1 MRRRSILTV
10 FRYLFLTL
18 PATMNRKNLNFLEII
33 LSAGRSWAHT
43 GKNPQRALDAKKL
56 IAELLPA
63 LSARIDH
70 DRNIML
76 SKNQRSA
83 VIDLL
88 QAIKKALPHFIK
100 IILSWLFDI
109 LHVLETVSCYL

>member
-1 MRRRSILTV
+1 
-10 FRYLFLTL
+10 
-18 PATMNRKNLNFLEII
+18 
-33 LSAGRSWAHT
+33 
-43 GKNPQRALDAKKL
+43 
-56 IAELLPA
+56 
-63 LSARIDH
+63 
-70 DRNIML
+70 ML